1 MTAEKIVKL
10 DQLLNGYIGDSK
22 SIVDTKFSRLT
33 APGENY
39 GSILLKV
46 DITLENK
53 KDNSREELHTVAK
66 LIPEDEFFQK
76 MFNVQVSCKVE
87 ISFYD
92 TIVPTLQ
99 RFQKEKGVQQVM
111 DFFPKMYASRL
122 NLNGSDTVDQNAV
135 LLLENLIE
143 AGYKNVDRFESF
155 DLPTVK
161 VVLKDLAV
169 FHAVP
174 LALKLLEPETFQ
186 SKIRPYLV
194 AFQPPPPEA
203 ENPDGK
209 QFTDS
214 FEIVFDFLEAD
225 EECRPVV
232 PLLREK
238 SKLRPEPD
246 IHQNEPWATMGHGD
260 FWINNTMVKFEEG
273 RPVANKMVDFQNPR
287 YLSPA
292 VDLFFLL
299 WSSVKLDVLDEH
311 YDNLVQFYHENFIKQ
326 LKELQCDTS
335 PFTLERFLEEV
346 KQVADTE
353 VMHNMFFS
361 VFIIFA
367 KKNESGPPK
376 MPHEL
381 EPEDVTEIGK
391 ERIIH
396 FIRACKRKGWL

>member
-1 MTAEKIVKL
+1 MTGEKIVKL

-22 SIVDTKFSRLT
+22 SIVDTKYSRLT
-33 APGENY
+33 GPGENY

-76 MFNVQVSCKVE
+76 IFNVQVSCKVE

-122 NLNGSDTVDQNAV
+122 NLNDSDTVDQNAV

-161 VVLKDLAV
+161 IVLKDLAA

-194 AFQPPPPEA
+194 AFQPPPPDE

-209 QFTDS
+209 KFTDS
-214 FEIVFDFLEAD
+214 FEIVFDILKAD
-225 EECRPVV
+225 EECKPVV

-238 SKLRPEPD
+238 SKLGPQSD

-260 FWINNTMVKFEEG
+260 FWINNTM
-273 RPVANKMVDFQNPR
+273 NPR

-311 YDNLVQFYHENFIKQ
+311 YDNLVKFYHENFIKQ
-326 LKELQCDTS
+326 LEELQCDTS
-335 PFTLERFLEEV
+335 PFTFERFLEELR
-346 KQVADTE
+346 QVADTE
-353 VMHNMFFS
+353 VMHNMFFT
-361 VFIIFA
+361 VFVIFA
-367 KKNESGPPK
+367 KIKESGPPK

>member
-1 MTAEKIVKL
+1 MTGEKIVKL

-33 APGENY
+33 GLGENY

-53 KDNSREELHTVAK
+53 KDNSREELHAVAK
-66 LIPEDEFFQK
+66 LIPEDKLLQK
-76 MFNVQVSCKVE
+76 LFNIQVSCKVE
-87 ISFYD
+87 IGFYD

-99 RFQKEKGVQQVM
+99 RFQKDKGVQQVM

-122 NLNGSDTVDQNAV
+122 NLNGSDTVDQDAV

-174 LALKLLEPETFQ
+174 IALKLLEPETFQ
-186 SKIRPYLV
+186 SKVRPYLV
-194 AFQPPPPEA
+194 DFEPPPPDA
-203 ENPDGK
+203 ENPDVK
-209 QFTDS
+209 KFNPS
-214 FEIVFDFLEAD
+214 FEIVSDILEAD
-225 EECRPVV
+225 EECRPLV

-238 SKLRPEPD
+238 SKWRPEPYP
-246 IHQNEPWATMGHGD
+246 NEPWATMGHGD

-292 VDLFFLL
+292 LDLFFLL

-311 YDNLVQFYHENFIKQ
+311 YDNLVRFYHEIFIKQ
-326 LKELQCDTS
+326 LKDLECDVS
-335 PFTLERFLEEV
+335 PFTLERLLEEM
-346 KQVADTE
+346 KLMADTL
-353 VMHNMFFS
+353 VIRVVIFT
-361 VFIIFA
+361 VFVICA
-367 KKNESGPPK
+367 KKNESGLPR

-381 EPEDVTEIGK
+381 EVEDVTEIGK

-396 FIRACKRKGWL
+396 FVKACKRKGWL